1 MDGRVRSTPPSNLT
15 TAKRPRREFR
25 ETAMTATLAPADL
38 DRALA
43 SDAFFAD
50 PYPTYARFRAEAPVH
65 RSETTGAWML
75 FHYDD
80 VAATLKDHRR
90 FGSAGRFRAVIDRL
104 PTDWGAD
111 AALLREHFSVGLI
124 ASDPPDHNRMRGLMN
139 RAFTPRVVEALRPR
153 VVEIV
158 GGLLDAAAAKGGID
172 IVADLAFPLP
182 AIVIAELFGAPVEDR
197 DRFKKWTGGIM
208 RFQGT
213 GAPSRE
219 DVAAS
224 RAALADMRGYIAAL
238 ADERR
243 RRPSDDLLGRL
254 VAAEAEGEK
263 LSEGELLATC
273 VTLLTAGHE
282 TTTNLIASGV
292 HLLLRHPAQLARLRA
307 EPALMPAAVEEILR
321 LESPLQRN
329 PRMLREDVD
338 LRGQRMRAGEYVLQV
353 LGSANRDPA
362 QFPAPDAFDIARAPN
377 RHLAFGHGIHFCL
390 GAPLARLEGP
400 IALTMLLAR
409 FPSLRPASE
418 TAAWRRSGFL
428 RGLEALP
435 VAW

>member
-1 MDGRVRSTPPSNLT
+1 
-15 TAKRPRREFR
+15 
-25 ETAMTATLAPADL
+25 MTAALAPEDL

-43 SDAFFAD
+43 SDGFFAD
-50 PYPTYARFRAEAPVH
+50 PYPAYARFRAETPVH
-65 RSETTGAWML
+65 RSATTGAWML
-75 FHYDD
+75 FRYDD

-104 PTDWGAD
+104 PADWGDD

-124 ASDPPDHNRMRGLMN
+124 ASDPPVHNRMRGLMN

-158 GGLLDAAAAKGGID
+158 DDLLDAAAARGSMD
-172 IVADLAFPLP
+172 VVADLAFPLP
-182 AIVIAELFGAPVEDR
+182 AIVIAELFGAPAADR
-197 DRFKKWTGGIM
+197 DRFKAWTGGIM

-238 ADERR
+238 AAERR
-243 RRPSDDLLGRL
+243 HRPTDDLLGRL
-254 VAAEAEGEK
+254 VAAEAEGDT

-292 HLLLRHPAQLARLRA
+292 HLLLRHPEQMAKLRA
-307 EPALMPAAVEEILR
+307 HPDLMPSAVEEILR

-329 PRMLREDVD
+329 PRMLREDVE
-338 LRGQRMRAGEYVLQV
+338 LRGQRMRAGDYVLQV

-362 QFPAPDAFDIARAPN
+362 RFPDPDRFDIARTPN
-377 RHLAFGHGIHFCL
+377 RHLAFGHGVHFCL

-400 IALTMLLAR
+400 VALRMLLER
-409 FPSLRPASE
+409 FPTLRPA
-418 TAAWRRSGFL
+418 TDTVTWRRGGFL